1 MLDVVEAGTVQLAIL
16 SGLGDVQAAKAFGDL
31 CDMVVLQM
39 EAFGQIG
46 HHHSSNQAFIDH
58 DSFQHPDISS
68 AKLQIGCLNFLTSLA
83 RAISAA
89 LRQLGPCSEVDTP
102 SRSFPSAAEAQSKF
116 TSTTPKE
123 QRLALEDR
131 LSILAHV
138 AVQLAERTLFAATL
152 GREAEEEK
160 NTPPLPGIKPLVKP
174 GASNPENHAGE
185 SNSRDASEDAS
196 LRQAAQGFLEFCV
209 RTLCQ
214 ELPLACFTLPS
225 GSRGP
230 PARPV
235 AGGGMAED
243 GNGGNVA
250 GSPLVAAK
258 RRKLSGEDV
267 GGLSGEGSGGQRGGN
282 PGSGTMWPNVGVR
295 AGVGYPSTVPPSN
308 AAMDRDQP
316 STGGQVPGLPPLVD
330 GAVASAKRLAQVC
343 LRLYGDQV
351 SGNQGVVG
359 EAVAKVALRQ
369 LLLLLRTL
377 STSWQANG
385 EAESA
390 LSQLSSTLD
399 LAAFVRSWLGHG
411 KSLVW
416 QLVAGAAHTAQVT
429 RIMQC
434 ASCSLPHGAVLP
446 PFPGSNGGTVG
457 INHDREQGFQRDERK
472 LERAEAKQPEMLA
485 TLRRHVAL
493 LHLLLH
499 SLYTIF
505 SFLPQSLIEGI
516 TQPAGRAVRGDN
528 PSGAK
533 EQDGIDDDV
542 SHTWER
548 GDAGSTGT
556 QGGDRKD
563 KASRKGAV
571 CIAPAVAG
579 VGNGR
584 QDGNVL
590 APQDGDAVGMGPEG
604 WQGGCMRP
612 AIDPSGCNDLLGSGG
627 RAPGGLRG
635 GGRIADEECSAGNK
649 DILFGAGTHVQEDAA
664 ASGMAN
670 FVAMIT
676 GITGV
681 ACMMDG
687 GVSLVSCRTCHM
699 GHSSRRKDVDGELAQ
714 PPGRDEAGRLPL
726 PSRGEITADGVKA
739 VADSEALFNAALASV
754 QKLFHL
760 VWALAESFLQHPGV
774 GGRCKA
780 TTVTAVGTGGGTMP
794 TILAGLAAPED
805 DARARLADHT
815 GNGKGG
821 IACLDSRGE
830 WEDSTAARALGRH
843 ASHSIL
849 QHECVMG
856 SPESVLC
863 LGRLATI
870 QRLFLVAS
878 RPVQGP
884 ADLLGGSSNPA
895 KSTSLTTTGT
905 TTAAGDAGDG
915 HDGSGH
921 YNDDSGQTS
930 LLLLRGECV
939 RQLDWLLDATASSAS
954 VTMSPAFRSLLLA
967 QASTLFADS
976 CYVTLALA
984 AATMSAGG
992 AGNEPKG
999 RAPANQTDVVGLGGC
1014 SAGSLAGDPVYG
1026 AQGSGGGIHPR
1037 LRAGDRASVI
1047 IADTRQRLL
1056 RFLFRH
1062 VGDPR
1067 PPACALL
1074 SCLWR
1079 FVGERAST
1087 HLARSLVDTLAA
1099 LLLSLCARTSSATG
1113 HPSWSHA
1120 GGGTNRGHDGLFD
1133 SDRQQQHGHVE
1144 QTLGSHQHADQV
1156 AALLC
1161 RVLDAVMAGPAG
1173 LEGPQGGAAGADA
1186 ARAAA
1191 RFCSRAAP
1199 PAGSCGHNPGGDLGE
1214 RAREPG
1220 GHLAGRSCVV
1230 EGVYWQIFGC
1240 LGVVGSAGVRSGS
1253 GDGASKGQETQQRQ
1267 VQAQNVPAAVPG
1279 EGLFAAAGQRA
1290 LIPALRAA
1298 CLLLRHGF
1306 PLSRMRPLLRE
1317 HARTLVFALLC
1328 DALGTATLDR
1338 LPGAMA
1344 AASESADRACT
1355 QSNVRGQHGLRRK
1368 GHQGHGGDKL
1378 AGDRRVAQHRLVGN
1392 GSDSGSSSS
1401 SDGEGDDGPDEGG
1414 NVGKQAMGAL
1424 RDSGRVGRVKDPD
1437 DSITLG
1443 DADVEPLVV
1452 LELALELKLGLLRA
1466 FFLPPADLRDAG
1478 GAPGQPPP
1486 PQPLLLPPQAKA
1498 MASHAWRL
1506 AVRVLTAVLPAG
1518 GDMPWPATRGQPP
1531 GACERKKES
1540 TGIRPQDSGHFL
1552 AVLSAALRLLA
1563 RSMEALSAPTG
1574 PGGQCGDFPSTNGAK
1589 VSPTVSSSSDQV
1601 SSAALCSQF
1610 FDIVARISR
1619 FLEPTHGDGDST
1631 TSAVPGR
1638 AAGIESMASAQ
1649 VPVRRNAGHAEPL
1662 SSMLGTAREAVPQAN
1677 GGPPRHMGAASTGS
1691 RAVVVLPAWPVVSPL
1706 VAALAELVAAAGHL
1720 GHDDDDDQREGNH
1733 GGQNNTH
1740 SGDDFVQSNRG
1751 GRGGPIAC
1759 ADGSR
1764 VSQEGP
1770 CAVASIEAAVA
1781 SLLALVIRP
1790 WLPAGPPTRAAA
1802 GRAEQDREGPCAI
1815 GQTGGG
1821 ATQRPVDLPRP
1832 SSFPVMNHGFA
1843 SQQAVAAPTTHEEDQ
1858 NLAVPAAV
1866 PVAPSPWPLV
1876 HLSLA
1881 RFLSYASVAAS
1892 EGFARLI
1899 PRGWRANSVLRLA
1912 AERQK
1917 REREGGSSGGTG
1929 HGGAFT
1935 RDTGPSVHKT
1945 GLSPCYDEDE
1955 GVGHEEDSALF
1966 CQELLRFSKG
1976 EQQGDDHQAG
1986 DGADSF
1992 AWVKP
1997 CLTREDEVYALS
2009 RDSSAVACH
2018 HQACIRA
2025 CLLDRATEGLQTVQ
2039 AGMGLL
2045 RAVCRQMGMEDV
2057 QAHLLPAAAAEN
2069 PGGGENPLGTVTTS
2083 PQDRSSLL
2091 LEWKMR
2097 DMQEQLGRAWDEALA
2112 CLKD

>member
-1 MLDVVEAGTVQLAIL
+1 MTAPDLTSASAILAWFEARPPQRFRGADETSSLTKLLLQTPHDERSENYRAISNGLLQCWAVATRAPDRFRRMLDVVEAGTVQLAIL

-992 AGNEPKG
+992 AGNEPK
-999 RAPANQTDVVGLGGC
+999 
-1014 SAGSLAGDPVYG
+1014 
-1026 AQGSGGGIHPR
+1026 
-1037 LRAGDRASVI
+1037 
-1047 IADTRQRLL
+1047 
-1056 RFLFRH
+1056 
-1062 VGDPR
+1062 
-1067 PPACALL
+1067 
-1074 SCLWR
+1074 
-1079 FVGERAST
+1079 
-1087 HLARSLVDTLAA
+1087 
-1099 LLLSLCARTSSATG
+1099 
-1113 HPSWSHA
+1113 
-1120 GGGTNRGHDGLFD
+1120 
-1133 SDRQQQHGHVE
+1133 
-1144 QTLGSHQHADQV
+1144 
-1156 AALLC
+1156 
-1161 RVLDAVMAGPAG
+1161 
-1173 LEGPQGGAAGADA
+1173 
-1186 ARAAA
+1186 
-1191 RFCSRAAP
+1191 
-1199 PAGSCGHNPGGDLGE
+1199 
-1214 RAREPG
+1214 
-1220 GHLAGRSCVV
+1220 
-1230 EGVYWQIFGC
+1230 
-1240 LGVVGSAGVRSGS
+1240 
-1253 GDGASKGQETQQRQ
+1253 
-1267 VQAQNVPAAVPG
+1267 
-1279 EGLFAAAGQRA
+1279 
-1290 LIPALRAA
+1290 
-1298 CLLLRHGF
+1298 
-1306 PLSRMRPLLRE
+1306 
-1317 HARTLVFALLC
+1317 
-1328 DALGTATLDR
+1328 
-1338 LPGAMA
+1338 
-1344 AASESADRACT
+1344 
-1355 QSNVRGQHGLRRK
+1355 
-1368 GHQGHGGDKL
+1368 
-1378 AGDRRVAQHRLVGN
+1378 
-1392 GSDSGSSSS
+1392 
-1401 SDGEGDDGPDEGG
+1401 
-1414 NVGKQAMGAL
+1414 
-1424 RDSGRVGRVKDPD
+1424 
-1437 DSITLG
+1437 
-1443 DADVEPLVV
+1443 
-1452 LELALELKLGLLRA
+1452 
-1466 FFLPPADLRDAG
+1466 DLRDAG